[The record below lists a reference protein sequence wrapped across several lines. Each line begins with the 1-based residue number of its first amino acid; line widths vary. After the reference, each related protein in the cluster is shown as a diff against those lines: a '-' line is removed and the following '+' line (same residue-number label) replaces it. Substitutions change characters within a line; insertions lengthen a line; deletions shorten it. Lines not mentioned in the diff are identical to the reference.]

1 MPTGRSSDSHE
12 QPASAHHGVPHHLKH
27 HAKRAYPG
35 LLHIL
40 RTLIGS
46 ALIVLIMTPTGELA
60 RYNMQGALIAA
71 LTLLAVLLG
80 LFIAFLR
87 WRLKRLE
94 FAQYPGWAALELYTL
109 AVVMFLAIFSKLYL
123 MVSLTNPASFTE
135 DLDHFTAY
143 YFALT
148 VLATVGF
155 GDITPV
161 TVLARSL
168 TMVQMALDLTFLAV
182 LVRLVST
189 HRQRARSER
198 DPRSTSE

>member
-1 MPTGRSSDSHE
+1 MAPVDQRSL
-12 QPASAHHGVPHHLKH
+12 PHHLKH
-27 HAKRAYPG
+27 HARRAYPG
-35 LLHIL
+35 ARHIL
-40 RTLIGS
+40 RILLGTG
-46 ALIVLIMTPTGELA
+46 LIVLVMAPTGELA
-60 RYNMQGALIAA
+60 RYNVPGAIVGALA
-71 LTLLAVLLG
+71 LLFLLLG
-80 LFIAFLR
+80 LFIVFVS

-94 FAQYPGWAALELYTL
+94 QARYPGWAALELYAL

-123 MVSLTNPASFTE
+123 MISLTNPASFTE
-135 DLDHFTAY
+135 QLDHFTAY

-168 TMVQMALDLTFLAV
+168 TMVQMALDLTFLAL

-189 HRQRARSER
+189 HRQRAHEAKTAN
-198 DPRSTSE
+198 STS